1 MDLSFSPGCCGT
13 SGGGGGGSGRGGRT
27 MRMSEVEINGGFF
40 S

>member
-27 MRMSEVEINGGFF
+27 MRMSEVEINGAFF

>member
-13 SGGGGGGSGRGGRT
+13 SGGGGGGGGRGGRT